1 MKICSADNACFIA
14 IEYQTDSGGYSGFQ
28 VAAHADIRH
37 GKFDAKNDDVQL
49 LNLEAFISEL
59 DQFILDRKR
68 APYLTGTYDTYFAF
82 SARGTS
88 VMLKYQ
94 LGDACCGRTTSY
106 FLQSGEFEVEQEDLL
121 QILGGFR
128 EFIKARQDASRN
140 QSEETRF

>member
-1 MKICSADNACFIA
+1 MKICSADNDCFIA

-28 VAAHADIRH
+28 VATHADIRH
-37 GKFDAKNDDVQL
+37 GKFGAKNDDVQF
-49 LNLEAFISEL
+49 LNLEAFVSEL
-59 DQFILDRKR
+59 DQLILDRTRK
-68 APYLTGTYDTYFAF
+68 PCLTGTYDTYFAF

-94 LGDACCGRTTSY
+94 LGDVLCGRTTSY
-106 FLQSGEFEVEQEDLL
+106 FLQSGEFEVAQEDLL